1 VTAAYQGTL
10 YQATGKINLN
20 AFKGFNPGECLFMG
34 ASGSQRSGQGSYGN
48 IGPADDFEITFK
60 FASSP
65 NVSGLAICGGAINIT
80 SANGWDYIWVRTT
93 PGADGLPTPSEAHVV
108 KVYQSY
114 NFAALGIGT

>member
-1 VTAAYQGTL
+1 
-10 YQATGKINLN
+10 
-20 AFKGFNPGECLFMG
+20 MG
-34 ASGSQRSGQGSYGN
+34 ASGSQRAGQGSYGN
-48 IGPADDFEITFK
+48 IGPSDDFEITFK

-65 NVSGLAICGGAINIT
+65 NVSNLQICGGAITIT

-114 NFAALGIGT
+114 NFASLGIGT